1 MASATP
7 QRLTKAAE
15 PSRLRP
21 AQQQHRYRT
30 TRTCGL
36 CLQESRQANRYFFG
50 NGASTMVTP
59 ILVCDDSMMA
69 RKQLIR
75 ALPAEWSVNIIQAC
89 QGEEAMEVIR
99 QGFVEIVVLDLTMP
113 VMDGY
118 EVLIALRNE
127 GLSPKVIV
135 VSGDVQ
141 EEAIRRVMELG
152 ALAFIK
158 KPAAPEELR
167 ATLERLGLLAPPDEL
182 STASAQPVAPRPNF
196 ELKINFRDALR
207 EISNVSMGR
216 AAALLAKVLGVFVE
230 LPVPSVNL
238 FEVSELHM
246 TLADAQ
252 RGERCSALCQGFIGD
267 GIAGEALLLFHDSEI
282 SDISKL
288 FNWQPHND
296 LETSEMLLDL
306 ASILIGACL
315 SGISEQ
321 IDVRFSQGHPQ
332 LLGLHGSIDELIHV
346 NQSRWRK
353 TLAVEI
359 SYSLEGHNVH
369 FDLLLLFT
377 EDSIQRLSHK
387 INYLLN

>member
-1 MASATP
+1 
-7 QRLTKAAE
+7 
-15 PSRLRP
+15 
-21 AQQQHRYRT
+21 
-30 TRTCGL
+30 
-36 CLQESRQANRYFFG
+36 
-50 NGASTMVTP
+50 
-59 ILVCDDSMMA
+59 MMA

-75 ALPAEWSVNIIQAC
+75 ALPAEWPVTISQANH
-89 QGEEAMEVIR
+89 GEEAMQMLR
-99 QGFVEIVVLDLTMP
+99 QGLAEVMLLDLTMP
-113 VMDGY
+113 VMDGF
-118 EVLIALRNE
+118 EVLAALRDE
-127 GLSPKVIV
+127 GLSCKVIV

-141 EEAIRRVMELG
+141 EEAIRRVNELG

-158 KPAAPEELR
+158 KPADPEKLR
-167 ATLERLGLLAPPDEL
+167 ETLSNLGLLAPPAPAGA
-182 STASAQPVAPRPNF
+182 TSAPAPVAVPPRPAF
-196 ELKINFRDALR
+196 ELKVNFRDALR
-207 EISNVSMGR
+207 EISNVAMGR
-216 AAALLAKVLGVFVE
+216 AAALLAKVLGVFVQ
-230 LPVPSVNL
+230 LPVPAVNI

-252 RGERCSALCQGFIGD
+252 RGERFSALCQGFIGD

-282 SDISKL
+282 ADISRL
-288 FNWQPHND
+288 FKWQPKD
-296 LETSEMLLDL
+296 ETETSEMLLDL

-332 LLGLHGSIDELIHV
+332 LLGLHGSIDSLIHV
-346 NQSRWRK
+346 NQQRWRK

>member
-1 MASATP
+1 
-7 QRLTKAAE
+7 
-15 PSRLRP
+15 
-21 AQQQHRYRT
+21 
-30 TRTCGL
+30 
-36 CLQESRQANRYFFG
+36 
-50 NGASTMVTP
+50 
-59 ILVCDDSMMA
+59 MMA

-75 ALPAEWSVNIIQAC
+75 ALPAEWPVSITQASN
-89 QGEEAMEVIR
+89 GEEAMQVLR
-99 QGFVEIVVLDLTMP
+99 QGLTEVMLLDLTMP
-113 VMDGY
+113 VMDGF
-118 EVLIALRNE
+118 EVLAALRDE
-127 GLSPKVIV
+127 GIHCKVIV

-141 EEAIRRVMELG
+141 EEAIRRVSELG

-158 KPAAPEELR
+158 KPADPEKLRETLSRLNLLEAP
-167 ATLERLGLLAPPDEL
+167 AANGAGT
-182 STASAQPVAPRPNF
+182 SASVAVPPRPAF
-196 ELKINFRDALR
+196 ELKVNFRDALR
-207 EISNVSMGR
+207 EISNVAMGR
-216 AAALLAKVLGVFVE
+216 AAALLAKVLEVFVE
-230 LPVPSVNL
+230 LPVPAVNI

-252 RGERCSALCQGFIGD
+252 RGERFSALCQGFIGD

-282 SDISKL
+282 ADISRL
-288 FNWQPHND
+288 FKWQPKD
-296 LETSEMLLDL
+296 ESETSEMLLDL

-332 LLGLHGSIDELIHV
+332 LLGLHGSIDSLIRV
-346 NQSRWRK
+346 NQQRWRK

-377 EDSIQRLSHK
+377 EDSIQRLTHK

>member
-1 MASATP
+1 
-7 QRLTKAAE
+7 
-15 PSRLRP
+15 
-21 AQQQHRYRT
+21 
-30 TRTCGL
+30 
-36 CLQESRQANRYFFG
+36 
-50 NGASTMVTP
+50 
-59 ILVCDDSMMA
+59 MMA

-75 ALPAEWSVNIIQAC
+75 ALPAEWPVSITQASN
-89 QGEEAMEVIR
+89 GEEAMQVLR
-99 QGFVEIVVLDLTMP
+99 QGLVEVMLLDLTMP
-113 VMDGY
+113 VMDGF
-118 EVLIALRNE
+118 EVLAALRAE
-127 GLSPKVIV
+127 GIRCKVIV

-141 EEAIRRVMELG
+141 EEAIRRVSELG

-158 KPAAPEELR
+158 KPADPEKLRETLSRLNLLEAP
-167 ATLERLGLLAPPDEL
+167 AANGAGT
-182 STASAQPVAPRPNF
+182 SAAVAVPPRPAF

-207 EISNVSMGR
+207 EISNVAMGR
-216 AAALLAKVLGVFVE
+216 AAALLAKVLDVFVE
-230 LPVPSVNL
+230 LPVPAVNI

-252 RGERCSALCQGFIGD
+252 RGERFSALCQGFIGD

-282 SDISKL
+282 ADISRL
-288 FNWQPHND
+288 FKWQPKD
-296 LETSEMLLDL
+296 ESETSEMLLDL

-315 SGISEQ
+315 AGISEQ

-332 LLGLHGSIDELIHV
+332 LLGLHGSIDSLIRV
-346 NQSRWRK
+346 NQQRWRK

-377 EDSIQRLSHK
+377 EDSIQRLTHK

>member
-1 MASATP
+1 MIP
-7 QRLTKAAE
+7 L
-15 PSRLRP
+15 
-21 AQQQHRYRT
+21 
-30 TRTCGL
+30 
-36 CLQESRQANRYFFG
+36 
-50 NGASTMVTP
+50 
-59 ILVCDDSMMA
+59 LVCDDSMMA

-75 ALPAEWSVNIIQAC
+75 ALPAEWPVSITQVSN
-89 QGEEAMEVIR
+89 GEEAMQVLR
-99 QGFVEIVVLDLTMP
+99 QGLVEVMLLDLTMP
-113 VMDGY
+113 VMDGF
-118 EVLIALRNE
+118 EVLAALRDE
-127 GLSPKVIV
+127 GIRCKVIV

-141 EEAIRRVMELG
+141 EEAIRRVSELG

-158 KPAAPEELR
+158 KPADPEKLR
-167 ATLERLGLLAPPDEL
+167 ETLSRLNLLEPPAAIG
-182 STASAQPVAPRPNF
+182 TGASAPVAVPARPAF

-207 EISNVSMGR
+207 EISNVAMGR
-216 AAALLAKVLGVFVE
+216 AAALLAKVLDVFVE
-230 LPVPSVNL
+230 LPVPAVNI

-252 RGERCSALCQGFIGD
+252 RGERFSALCQGFIGD

-282 SDISKL
+282 ADISRL
-288 FNWQPHND
+288 FKWQPKD
-296 LETSEMLLDL
+296 ESETSEMLLDL

-332 LLGLHGSIDELIHV
+332 LLGLHGSIDSLIRV
-346 NQSRWRK
+346 NQQRWRK

-377 EDSIQRLSHK
+377 EDSIQRLTHK

>member
-1 MASATP
+1 MIP
-7 QRLTKAAE
+7 L
-15 PSRLRP
+15 
-21 AQQQHRYRT
+21 
-30 TRTCGL
+30 
-36 CLQESRQANRYFFG
+36 
-50 NGASTMVTP
+50 
-59 ILVCDDSMMA
+59 LVCDDSMMA

-75 ALPAEWSVNIIQAC
+75 ALPAEWPVSITQVSN
-89 QGEEAMEVIR
+89 GEEAMQVLR
-99 QGFVEIVVLDLTMP
+99 QGLVEVMLLDLTMP
-113 VMDGY
+113 VMDGF
-118 EVLIALRNE
+118 EVLAALRDE
-127 GLSPKVIV
+127 GIRCKVIV

-141 EEAIRRVMELG
+141 EEAIRRVSELG

-158 KPAAPEELR
+158 KPADPEKLR
-167 ATLERLGLLAPPDEL
+167 ETLSRLNLLEPPAAIG
-182 STASAQPVAPRPNF
+182 TGASAPVAVPARPAF

-207 EISNVSMGR
+207 EISNVAMGR
-216 AAALLAKVLGVFVE
+216 AAALLAKVLGVFVQ
-230 LPVPSVNL
+230 LPVPAVNI

-252 RGERCSALCQGFIGD
+252 RGERFSALCQGFIGD

-282 SDISKL
+282 ADISRL
-288 FNWQPHND
+288 FKWQPKD
-296 LETSEMLLDL
+296 ESETSEMLLDL

-332 LLGLHGSIDELIHV
+332 LLGLHGSIDSLIRV
-346 NQSRWRK
+346 NQQRWRK

-377 EDSIQRLSHK
+377 EDSIQRLTHK

>member
-1 MASATP
+1 MAIA
-7 QRLTKAAE
+7 L
-15 PSRLRP
+15 
-21 AQQQHRYRT
+21 
-30 TRTCGL
+30 
-36 CLQESRQANRYFFG
+36 
-50 NGASTMVTP
+50 
-59 ILVCDDSMMA
+59 LVCDDSMMA

-75 ALPAEWSVNIIQAC
+75 ALPPEWPVSITQAC
-89 QGEEAMEVIR
+89 HGEEALQIVR
-99 QGFVEIVVLDLTMP
+99 QGLTEVLLLDLTMP

-118 EVLIALRNE
+118 EVLAALRSE
-127 GLSPKVIV
+127 GLNPKVIV

-141 EEAIRRVMELG
+141 EEAVRRVMALG

-167 ATLERLGLLAPPDEL
+167 QTLERLGLLSPP
-182 STASAQPVAPRPNF
+182 SAASAEPVPARPSF

-216 AAALLAKVLGVFVE
+216 AAALLAKVLNVFVE
-230 LPVPSVNL
+230 LPVPAVNL

-288 FNWQPHND
+288 FNWQPRND

-332 LLGLHGSIDELIHV
+332 LLGLHSSIDSLIHV

-377 EDSIQRLSHK
+377 ESSIQRLNHK
-387 INYLLN
+387 LNYLLS